1 MHGINDF
8 SHYGTVKPICL
19 RRKQHTLIFISI
31 MFLLFISS
39 TWCFKLQSLALSL
52 VPYQR
57 FSFAPNYV
65 CIKPSSFHAFQKL
78 ENGTSQTLEFTM
90 RNVPGDGDCMFLAV
104 ALATCTS
111 YGLGGNYA
119 FLRAISNE
127 TRDVVAQILSVDK
140 GNLHVEGKRIVR
152 VSDLLKSAARNENVS
167 GIEYVNMI
175 RNGTLQGGGPELTVL
190 SNVLRRPI
198 SIYEIDTSDEAFTS
212 TWNRDDGKDVPN
224 ICPIKCVGSFGQ
236 IFQDPCLE
244 IPQSAILQNIQAGAF
259 SWHIHVLVVDSGNG
273 EKHACAL
280 LPKVCYF

>member
-1 MHGINDF
+1 MKGDNVFVH
-8 SHYGTVKPICL
+8 SPC
-19 RRKQHTLIFISI
+19 RRKQTPRFRFIF
-31 MFLLFISS
+31 FLLF
-39 TWCFKLQSLALSL
+39 QSLALAL
-52 VPYQR
+52 VPFHR
-57 FSFAPNYV
+57 FAFAPNNV
-65 CIKPSSFHAFQKL
+65 CVKPKSFHAFQKL
-78 ENGTSQTLEFTM
+78 ENGTSKTLEFTM

-104 ALATCTS
+104 SLATCTS

-119 FLRAISNE
+119 LLRAISNE

-152 VSDLLKSAARNENVS
+152 VSDLLKSAARNEKVS
-167 GIEYVNMI
+167 ETDYVNMI

-198 SIYEIDTSDEAFTS
+198 SIYEIDTSDTS
-212 TWNRDDGKDVPN
+212 FVKSWNRDDDNEKDVPN
-224 ICPIKCVGSFGQ
+224 ICPIKCVGSFGEV
-236 IFQDPCLE
+236 FQDPCLD
-244 IPQSAILQNIQAGAF
+244 IPQSAILQNMQAGAF